1 MPQINWATGQLNMY
15 QVRSQHLGA
24 EIFAPDA
31 WDVLLAISEAEDG
44 PGATMAQLKRR
55 VGASDLALGRWLR
68 LLERR
73 QLIQPLELDQGRV
86 GYSLTGR
93 ARRGLANLQAV
104 QQRSIY
110 PNWDK
115 IQVLVSSASAN

>member
-15 QVRSQHLGA
+15 QVRSQQLGA

-31 WDVLLAISEAEDG
+31 WDILLAISETEG
-44 PGATMAQLKRR
+44 VSGATVAQLKRR
-55 VGASDLALGRWLR
+55 VGASDLALGRWLQ

-73 QLIQPLELDQGRV
+73 QLIQPLVLDQGRV

-93 ARRGLANLQAV
+93 ARRGLANLQAI
-104 QQRSIY
+104 QQRSIS

-115 IQVLVSSASAN
+115 IQVLVSSASAT